1 MCGRTALSIATLLC
15 LPALGQA
22 QERGHAAAVLGWT
35 FGENTSSLFGA
46 QFGAG
51 LGDSSFSVVGGIENL
66 DDILTGRYALFLED
80 IGGIPGVEVSAKVPG
95 VYYGG
100 GLRWT
105 YRHGFRL
112 VPYAQVEFGAT
123 RIEPEISVLAGGED
137 VTDELF
143 RPGELDETAFTFALG
158 GGVRADIGTN
168 FLFEAAFKF
177 FDVFTEEEL
186 SLNRLSFAFG
196 LRF

>member
-1 MCGRTALSIATLLC
+1 MLLLLSVSS
-15 LPALGQA
+15 QA
-22 QERGHAAAVLGWT
+22 QERGHAAAVFGWT
-35 FGENTSSLFGA
+35 FGESTSSLFGA

-80 IGGIPGVEVSAKVPG
+80 IAAIPGVDLTAKVPG

-105 YRHGFRL
+105 YRGGFNV
-112 VPYAQVEFGAT
+112 VPFAQFELGAT
-123 RIEPEISVLAGGED
+123 KLEPEVRVSLDGDD
-137 VTDELF
+137 VTNEIF
-143 RPGELDETAFTFALG
+143 EPGELNETAFTFALG
-158 GGVRADIGTN
+158 AGVRADIGSA

-177 FDVFTEEEL
+177 FDVFTEESL